1 MSKFDE
7 FLSREG
13 EPMNKVK
20 CLGFFCALFVFVT
33 SSFAAAK
40 LDSVTIGYSS
50 FSGDYTPLWIAIEN
64 HLGAKY
70 GLDLKA
76 IYAGRIRPQQLL
88 ASGAVPFIVATGTGV
103 LTSHVVGVKDQ
114 VIVLTS
120 TNKVPSA
127 LFTKTSIKS
136 AEELRGKTVATGRPG
151 AFGDTMVRYIL
162 KAKLGLTPD
171 RDVKLVAIGE
181 AVLALP
187 ALEKGV
193 VDGASLT
200 LPYTLVAKRMGYR
213 ELIDYDKAGVV
224 YPYNTVTTLRTTAAE
239 KPELTEKVVKTMIDA
254 ISIFKTDKGKSLA
267 AMKKY
272 MRGASDQIIE
282 DTYEH
287 TRAKTEEVPMPSL
300 DVIKSALEILSYQYP
315 QAKQTDPNLLI
326 DPSFVKRIEQSG
338 FIRALYKK

>member
-1 MSKFDE
+1 
-7 FLSREG
+7 
-13 EPMNKVK
+13 MNGLK
-20 CLGFFCALFVFVT
+20 CSVWLCVLFA
-33 SSFAAAK
+33 FAATGSAAPK

-50 FSGDYTPLWIAIEN
+50 FSGDYVPLWIAIEEQ
-64 HLGAKY
+64 LGKKQ

-88 ASGAVPFIVATGTGV
+88 ASGEVPFIVATGTGV
-103 LTSHVVGVKDQ
+103 LTSHVLGVKDQ

-127 LFTKTSIKS
+127 LFTKPDIKN
-136 AEELRGKTVATGRPG
+136 AEELRGKTIATGRPG

-171 RDVKLVAIGE
+171 RDVKLLAIGE
-181 AVLALP
+181 AVLAFP

-200 LPYTLVAKRMGYR
+200 VPYTLVAKRMGYR

-224 YPYNTVTTLRTTAAE
+224 YPYNTVTTLRQTAA
-239 KPELTEKVVKTMIDA
+239 KSPELVERVLKTIIEA
-254 ISIFKTDKGKSLA
+254 IYIFKNDKEKSLA
-267 AMKKY
+267 VMKKY
-272 MRGASDQIIE
+272 MRGAGDEILA

-287 TRAKTEEVPMPSL
+287 TRAKMEEVPLPSVE
-300 DVIKSALEILSYQYP
+300 VIKSALEILSHQYP

-338 FIRALYKK
+338 FIRALYKR